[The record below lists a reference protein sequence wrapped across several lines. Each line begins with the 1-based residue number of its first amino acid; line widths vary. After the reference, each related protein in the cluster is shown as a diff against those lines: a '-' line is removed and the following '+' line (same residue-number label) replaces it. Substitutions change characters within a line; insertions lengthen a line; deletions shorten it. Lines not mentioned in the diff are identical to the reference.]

1 MSNGSMMR
9 GRFDSLLVLLVAL
22 PVYLATGQ
30 RTLYGV
36 DGWRLL
42 RRAATDDVRSEMH
55 LLYKPMAVA
64 AKQIGALLDVPML
77 ESVVALSGVGTAV
90 GVALVHAA
98 ARRFGL
104 GRGDALWVAVL
115 VGTAPGVWFYATVV
129 ERHGPFFAFV
139 GLSAWALAWF
149 AVRPGPWAAL
159 GFSLAVSLAYAAHS
173 TGILLT
179 AGYLPLWAWWLRQGS
194 GAAATPWSRIV
205 LLGGLAGFG
214 AGGLAF
220 VARRIGVWIGTV
232 TQESSNFDFFL
243 QHAAVHVAQPETI
256 PINLAQEYLMPFLPL
271 SVLAPAVF
279 LRRGRRPAEPLLGA
293 ALLIAIGVYAAISF
307 TILGDFSESGA
318 YALPLAFPLAFAV
331 VRCWSPAVRVLAV
344 VIACSV
350 SIAWIHDHD
359 KEPLRPRADGL
370 RALAGTAEPYL
381 VAAAWDDFAL
391 LFGYFPAARWTVDYY
406 DAFDAHGFDR
416 ALVEANGPLLAQA
429 LLAQSDGRPIFL
441 SEQGERTLARPAEEG
456 KAGSLVLDVLQQAFR
471 FEPVSA
477 GGFEGYRLEP
487 R

>member
-1 MSNGSMMR
+1 MR

-159 GFSLAVSLAYAAHS
+159 GFSLAVSLAAQEFRWDVPPRGAH
-173 TGILLT
+173 TYRRDELLFEV
-179 AGYLPLWAWWLRQGS
+179 APPASKFRPEIAVQN
-194 GAAATPWSRIV
+194 
-205 LLGGLAGFG
+205 G
-214 AGGLAF
+214 AG
-220 VARRIGVWIGTV
+220 
-232 TQESSNFDFFL
+232 
-243 QHAAVHVAQPETI
+243 
-256 PINLAQEYLMPFLPL
+256 
-271 SVLAPAVF
+271 
-279 LRRGRRPAEPLLGA
+279 AEPH
-293 ALLIAIGVYAAISF
+293 
-307 TILGDFSESGA
+307 
-318 YALPLAFPLAFAV
+318 
-331 VRCWSPAVRVLAV
+331 R
-344 VIACSV
+344 
-350 SIAWIHDHD
+350 
-359 KEPLRPRADGL
+359 
-370 RALAGTAEPYL
+370 
-381 VAAAWDDFAL
+381 
-391 LFGYFPAARWTVDYY
+391 
-406 DAFDAHGFDR
+406 
-416 ALVEANGPLLAQA
+416 
-429 LLAQSDGRPIFL
+429 
-441 SEQGERTLARPAEEG
+441 
-456 KAGSLVLDVLQQAFR
+456 
-471 FEPVSA
+471 
-477 GGFEGYRLEP
+477 
-487 R
+487 